1 VTEDED
7 DKQGASESTEPDDNE
22 ASSDPEKSE
31 GRRRFR
37 AATEDEL
44 DPQSFMVS
52 DGRSALRA
60 VLRGGSIAHNRGDAH
75 FIGGVVRR
83 LAEALRQGAEVYRAG
98 TGFISN
104 AQLRNLEFGH
114 SVVVELEISPE
125 EDVQLGIEGERH
137 SPTIDAAHALG
148 QMLSANPGELIPRA
162 LKLGPDATA
171 AYKRMLNILA
181 GDEVTME
188 WQVPDQGKIAVVSS
202 ADARHDF
209 AILDREGEQRVESVA
224 VPGKLTMADSE
235 LRQFALTLPSKLA
248 RPPLLK
254 SKHRVRGTYP
264 EDIGA
269 RLKSQGLWDTDV
281 MATIEVTF
289 DVPGTTPIPRDP
301 TYVLADAEPLVSAS
315 PSLFE

>member
-1 VTEDED
+1 MTEDED
-7 DKQGASESTEPDDNE
+7 DKPRPSESAEPDGDE
-22 ASSDPEKSE
+22 TSAAPERSE
-31 GRRRFR
+31 RRRRFR

-52 DGRSALRA
+52 DDRSTLRA
-60 VLRGGSIAHNRGDAH
+60 VLRGGSIAHNRGDAR
-75 FIGGVVRR
+75 FIGGVIRR
-83 LAEALRQGAEVYRAG
+83 LAEALRKGAEVHRAG

-104 AQLRNLEFGH
+104 AQLRSLEFGH

-137 SPTIDAAHALG
+137 SPTIDAARALG
-148 QMLSANPGELIPRA
+148 QFLGADPEELIPRA
-162 LKLGPDATA
+162 LKLGPDATV

-188 WQVPDQGKIAVVSS
+188 WQVPNQSDIAVISS

-209 AILDREGEQRVESVA
+209 AILNREGEQRVESVA

-235 LRQFALTLPSKLA
+235 LRQFALTLPSELA

-254 SKHRVRGTYP
+254 GKHRVRGTYP
-264 EDIGA
+264 EDVGA
-269 RLKSQGLWDTDV
+269 RLKSQGLWDSDV

-289 DVPGTTPIPRDP
+289 DVPGTTPTPRDP
-301 TYVLADAEPLVSAS
+301 TYILADAEPLVSAS